1 MAGRE
6 DRRKILDRASKRA
19 RKGNEGKKE
28 GENQRRRQKG
38 ICNATN
44 TLNKTSVESGMKL
57 KKRLD
62 KETECAAVP
71 FFTCGTFHAHI
82 VFFSRETVILKLR
95 RKL

>member
-1 MAGRE
+1 MKVKKRE
-6 DRRKILDRASKRA
+6 KLREGD
-19 RKGNEGKKE
+19 KGDL
-28 GENQRRRQKG
+28 Q
-38 ICNATN
+38 CN

-82 VFFSRETVILKLR
+82 VIFFS
-95 RKL
+95 